1 MTNRPVLVWFRND
14 LRIDDH
20 PALRAA
26 ADSERPVAAVYVL
39 DDALDG
45 RPLGGAARWWL
56 HHSLVR
62 LRDNLGSLGVP
73 LVLRRGPAADVIP
86 ALAAEAGA
94 AT

>member
-39 DDALDG
+39 KISA
-45 RPLGGAARWWL
+45 
-56 HHSLVR
+56 
-62 LRDNLGSLGVP
+62 
-73 LVLRRGPAADVIP
+73 
-86 ALAAEAGA
+86 
-94 AT
+94 